1 MRESRASRCRV
12 PEGSFDVENANQREQ
27 PPGGVEVHVDLGLEA
42 LLQQFGSFVVDRAAG
57 HVDGFDRVARIAMDG
72 FEVALANGEIIADRT
87 AKAGEAESHRL
98 QHRAFFVVQI
108 DREPIVLDPEQDPER
123 PLVPDRREVI
133 FLEQVE
139 DRDTAFLLDVRI
151 AADDRL
157 LIEID
162 SDYARVGHGLCVA
175 AAARLIHSSC
185 TEVPTKIGGA
195 MRGALSVGGA
205 KV

>member
-1 MRESRASRCRV
+1 MCNFEYCAVVGVSL
-12 PEGSFDVENANQREQ
+12 DVQNANQREQ
-27 PPGGVEVHVDLGLEA
+27 PPGGVEVHVDLALETF
-42 LLQQFGSFVVDRAAG
+42 LQQLGGVVVEPAAR
-57 HVDGFDRVARIAMDG
+57 HVDGFDRVARIAMDR
-72 FEVALANGEIIADRT
+72 FEIAFANREIIADR
-87 AKAGEAESHRL
+87 AAEAGEAESHGL
-98 QHRAFFVVQI
+98 QHPTLFVVQI

-123 PLVPDRREVI
+123 PVVPDGREVI

-139 DRDTAFLLDVRI
+139 NRDAPLLLDVRI

-195 MRGALSVGGA
+195 VRGALSVGGA